1 MLRESRAD
9 RDPVSFGPFT
19 FVPGEGELRRSGMA
33 VPLQRQP
40 AMVLEYLLD
49 HPGRIVARDELIR
62 HVWHDHHVKFDQSL
76 NYCIRQIRRALEE
89 RAGSPVYLETI
100 PRKGYRWIAPL
111 NRAGHT
117 SAAGRRRWTAAAIA
131 MAVAV
136 MFAVRLTGPIPHE
149 HARREASSRPSQF
162 AEAIHALHVLSH
174 ALLEPHRNLD
184 AAGAVRTLWT
194 IAASRMGV
202 IAR

>member
-1 MLRESRAD
+1 
-9 RDPVSFGPFT
+9 
-19 FVPGEGELRRSGMA
+19 
-33 VPLQRQP
+33 
-40 AMVLEYLLD
+40 MVLEYLLD

-62 HVWHDHHVKFDQSL
+62 HVWRDHHVKFDQSL

-111 NRAGHT
+111 NRARLHA
-117 SAAGRRRWTAAAIA
+117 SAAGSRRWTAAAIA
-131 MAVAV
+131 LAVAV
-136 MFAVRLTGPIPHE
+136 MLAVRLTGPIPQQL
-149 HARREASSRPSQF
+149 APREESSRPSQF

-174 ALLEPHRNLD
+174 AILEPHRDLD